1 MGMGMAMEMGIV
13 MDIGMGMVKGICM
26 DMDMGIGIE
35 SMLGTLGRPWPCRVL
50 TPAPGPGNAG
60 APPV

>member
-1 MGMGMAMEMGIV
+1 MGMGMAIETGIV
-13 MDIGMGMVKGICM
+13 MDIGMVMAMLIGKDMGM
-26 DMDMGIGIE
+26 DMGIE

-50 TPAPGPGNAG
+50 TPAPGPGSAG